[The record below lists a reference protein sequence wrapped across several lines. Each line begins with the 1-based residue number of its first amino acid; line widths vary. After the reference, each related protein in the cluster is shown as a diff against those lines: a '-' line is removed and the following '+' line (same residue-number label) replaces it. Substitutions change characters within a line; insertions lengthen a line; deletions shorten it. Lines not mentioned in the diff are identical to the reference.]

1 MSSLSPPY
9 SVISTCSD
17 VKLSLLVLL
26 YKMTVVLVVCT
37 VQVTLLHLSRVALP
51 GYWPMCFIPRG
62 QGGSLDWLGEE
73 IGVAG
78 PSLYSIFQEMV
89 LEGPVLLPQYVTVT
103 RGDGS
108 KVALG
113 PSLTQPCTTYRFER
127 IEVRTSS
134 QGRVYAVATQEEEE
148 KDEAEF
154 HQILVERRAK
164 HLSEEEERQE
174 DEEEKK
180 LEDEEE
186 DDDRDEDE
194 EEGPKEEKKEEKKEE
209 DREDSGGEEAGPGK
223 RRRMVKQR
231 RSGNS

>member
-1 MSSLSPPY
+1 MYLR
-9 SVISTCSD
+9 T
-17 VKLSLLVLL
+17 LVL
-26 YKMTVVLVVCT
+26 MMITFVLCI

-78 PSLYSIFQEMV
+78 PNLYSIFQDMV

-103 RGDGS
+103 RGDDT

-134 QGRVYAVATQEEEE
+134 QGRVYAVATNKEEEE
-148 KDEAEF
+148 NEEEEF
-154 HQILVERRAK
+154 DHLLEERRAQY
-164 HLSEEEERQE
+164 LSEEEKKRE
-174 DEEEKK
+174 DEEESQ
-180 LEDEEE
+180 EEE
-186 DDDRDEDE
+186 DIERVRVEEEDE
-194 EEGPKEEKKEEKKEE
+194 GEDDEEKEEKKAEKKVEKKEEKKE
-209 DREDSGGEEAGPGK
+209 DSGVGGDESDAGW

-231 RSGNS
+231 KSGRQ

>member
-1 MSSLSPPY
+1 MKNKHPWYRVALA
-9 SVISTCSD
+9 
-17 VKLSLLVLL
+17 
-26 YKMTVVLVVCT
+26 VCT

-51 GYWPMCFIPRG
+51 GYWPLLWIPRG

-73 IGVAG
+73 IGVAQ

-89 LEGPVLLPQYVTVT
+89 LEGPVLLPQYVTVE

-148 KDEAEF
+148 KEEEF

-180 LEDEEE
+180 LEDEEDE
-186 DDDRDEDE
+186 EEDEDRNKDVE

-209 DREDSGGEEAGPGK
+209 DSKDSGGEEAGPGK
-223 RRRMVKQR
+223 RRKMVKQR
-231 RSGNS
+231 RSGNF

>member
-1 MSSLSPPY
+1 MYLM
-9 SVISTCSD
+9 T
-17 VKLSLLVLL
+17 LVL
-26 YKMTVVLVVCT
+26 MMITFVLCI

-78 PSLYSIFQEMV
+78 PNLYSIFQEMV

-103 RGDGS
+103 RGDDT

-148 KDEAEF
+148 KEEF
-154 HQILVERRAK
+154 HQILVERRAQY
-164 HLSEEEERQE
+164 LSEEEKKRE
-174 DEEEKK
+174 DEEESQ
-180 LEDEEE
+180 EEE
-186 DDDRDEDE
+186 DIERVRVEEEDE
-194 EEGPKEEKKEEKKEE
+194 GEDDEEKPK
-209 DREDSGGEEAGPGK
+209 GGEEGGEK
-223 RRRMVKQR
+223 GGEEGGEEGGQW
-231 RSGNS
+231 GGWG